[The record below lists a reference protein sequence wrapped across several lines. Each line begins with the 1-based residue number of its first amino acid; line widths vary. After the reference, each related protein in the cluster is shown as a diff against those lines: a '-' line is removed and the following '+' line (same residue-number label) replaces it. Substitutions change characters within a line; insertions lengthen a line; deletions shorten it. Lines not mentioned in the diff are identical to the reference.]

1 MTVVVPIV
9 ATGPVFDTCRL
20 YVPVPPAGKF
30 PLCDFVSARTGALTA
45 TTSVAVYEFV
55 APPPVATATFCAL
68 GAAAA
73 PTLTLS
79 EIGGNDD
86 ICELVDGAIA
96 ALLVQVTCC
105 PIALQLHPEPLAEL
119 YVSPGGSVSTTE
131 VTPAVVEPPTLLT
144 VSVNVPVPPTSKF
157 PAWVFVMT
165 STGGA
170 VSTTTLRIS

>member
-1 MTVVVPIV
+1 M
-9 ATGPVFDTCRL
+9 
-20 YVPVPPAGKF
+20 PVPPAGKF

-68 GAAAA
+68 GAE
-73 PTLTLS
+73 PRHRRLLLS
-79 EIGGNDD
+79 EIGETTT
-86 ICELVDGAIA
+86 ISCELVDGAIA
-96 ALLVQVTCC
+96 GAARAGDLL
-105 PIALQLHPEPLAEL
+105 PRSPLQLHPEPLAEL